1 MDERRPFWDERIGQG
16 KVLHVLGLTVDQ
28 LLILAGV
35 GVALVVLLLTLRA
48 LLKLTKAVL
57 RFGCLGIVI
66 VLAIVFVLMQVF
78 GG

>member
-1 MDERRPFWDERIGQG
+1 M
-16 KVLHVLGLTVDQ
+16 LGLTLDQ

-35 GVALVVLLLTLRA
+35 GVALVVLLLILRA
-48 LLKLTKAVL
+48 LLKLTKVVL

-66 VLAIVFVLMQVF
+66 VLVIVFVLMQVL

>member
-1 MDERRPFWDERIGQG
+1 M
-16 KVLHVLGLTVDQ
+16 LGLTPDQ

-35 GVALVVLLLTLRA
+35 GVALVVLLVVLRA
-48 LLKLTKAVL
+48 LLRLTKAVL

-66 VLAIVFVLMQVF
+66 VLAIVFALMRGF

>member
-1 MDERRPFWDERIGQG
+1 
-16 KVLHVLGLTVDQ
+16 VLGLTLQQ
-28 LLILAGV
+28 LLTLVGV
-35 GVALVVLLLTLRA
+35 GVALVVLLMILRV

-66 VLAIVFVLMQVF
+66 TLAIVFVMMQVL

>member
-1 MDERRPFWDERIGQG
+1 
-16 KVLHVLGLTVDQ
+16 VLGLTLDQ

-35 GVALVVLLLTLRA
+35 GVALVVLLLILRA
-48 LLKLTKAVL
+48 LLKLTKVVL

-66 VLAIVFVLMQVF
+66 VLVIVFVLMQVL

>member
-1 MDERRPFWDERIGQG
+1 
-16 KVLHVLGLTVDQ
+16 VLGLTLEQ

-35 GVALVVLLLTLRA
+35 GVALVVLLFILRA
-48 LLKLTKAVL
+48 LFKLTKAVL

-66 VLAIVFVLMQVF
+66 ALAIVFVMMQVL

>member
-1 MDERRPFWDERIGQG
+1 M
-16 KVLHVLGLTVDQ
+16 LGLTPDQ

-35 GVALVVLLLTLRA
+35 GVALVVLLVMLRA
-48 LLKLTKAVL
+48 LLRLTKAVL

-66 VLAIVFVLMQVF
+66 VLAIVFALMRGF

>member
-1 MDERRPFWDERIGQG
+1 
-16 KVLHVLGLTVDQ
+16 VLGLTFEQ

-35 GVALVVLLLTLRA
+35 GVALVVLLLVLRA
-48 LLKLTKAVL
+48 FLRMTKTIL

-66 VLAIVFVLMQVF
+66 VLAVVFFLMRGV